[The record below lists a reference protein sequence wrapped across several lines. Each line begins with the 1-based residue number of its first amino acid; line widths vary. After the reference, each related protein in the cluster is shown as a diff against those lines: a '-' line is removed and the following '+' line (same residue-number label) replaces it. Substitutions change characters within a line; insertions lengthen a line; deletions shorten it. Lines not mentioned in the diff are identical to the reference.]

1 MSRGCP
7 TRAPEREGRGVTGGL
22 TLPPRLRTIADLVPP
37 GARLVDVGTDH
48 AYLPVW
54 LLSHGKIASAIAS
67 DVVPG
72 PLDRARQTAEKY
84 GLTGRMDFRLCDG
97 LSGVAPEEVDAVV
110 IAGMGGETIAA
121 ILEAAPWTATGERLL
136 VLQPMSAQPYLR
148 QWLQAHGYAI
158 GREVLAREG
167 ETLYTIFLVRPGP
180 MPPLTPA
187 ETWAGRQ
194 SRGEGDPRRGAYLD
208 KLIHRAEK
216 AAAGLRLST
225 RGSDAPR
232 LAEVEQVLTGLRQMK
247 EEWQSWQQ

>member
-1 MSRGCP
+1 MEY
-7 TRAPEREGRGVTGGL
+7 TLEL
-22 TLPPRLRTIADLVPP
+22 TPRLRAAAELVPE
-37 GARLVDVGTDH
+37 GARLADVGTDH
-48 AYLPVW
+48 GYLPAW
-54 LLSHGKIASAIAS
+54 LLLEGRIPRAIAA
-67 DVVPG
+67 DLRPG

-167 ETLYTIFLVRPGP
+167 ETLYTILLVRHGP

-194 SRGEGDPRRGAYLD
+194 SRGERAPLRGAYLD
-208 KLIHRAEK
+208 KLIRRAER

-225 RGSDAPR
+225 RAADAPR
-232 LAEVEQVLTGLRQMK
+232 LAEVEQVLADLRQMK

>member
-1 MSRGCP
+1 MEH
-7 TRAPEREGRGVTGGL
+7 TLEL
-22 TLPPRLRTIADLVPP
+22 TPRLRAAAELVPE
-37 GARLVDVGTDH
+37 GARLADVGTDH
-48 AYLPVW
+48 GYLPAW
-54 LLSHGKIASAIAS
+54 LLLEGRIPRAIAA
-67 DVVPG
+67 DLRPG

-180 MPPLTPA
+180 MPPLAPA
-187 ETWAGRQ
+187 EAWAGRQ
-194 SRGEGDPRRGAYLD
+194 SRGESDPLRGAYLD
-208 KLIHRAEK
+208 KLIRRAEK
-216 AAAGLRLST
+216 AAAGLGRST
-225 RGSDAPR
+225 RPSDAPR
-232 LAEVEQVLTGLRQMK
+232 LAEVAQVLAGLRDMK
-247 EEWQSWQQ
+247 EEWQSWQP